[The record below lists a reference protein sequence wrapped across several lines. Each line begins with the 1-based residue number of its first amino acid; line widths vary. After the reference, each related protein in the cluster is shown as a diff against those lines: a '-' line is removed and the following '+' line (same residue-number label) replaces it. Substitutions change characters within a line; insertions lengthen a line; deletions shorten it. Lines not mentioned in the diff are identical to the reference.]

1 MVYGSTGLLTVNS
14 DFLIWLMLQSMTEG
28 KYTSDRE
35 AVVVAMVVTTV
46 LLVKSWMEACRKMV
60 ATAREAN
67 TIINHKT
74 FPPDSTCLQTFTEHL
89 LFPQLDSFY
98 DNIYE

>member
-46 LLVKSWMEACRKMV
+46 ELVKSWMEAWRKMV
-60 ATAREAN
+60 ATAREAS
-67 TIINHKT
+67 TIRSQRT
-74 FPPDSTCLQTFTEHL
+74 FPPDLTFFILRH
-89 LFPQLDSFY
+89 QC
-98 DNIYE
+98 